1 MSSIEEYLCEYPDW
15 ETLVS
20 HAELI
25 YDQFASSSVVENLR
39 ENRRMQEVAGDKISE
54 GDMVFENAVLFMCD
68 VLVSREMTDVIKA
81 GDLGRVVLVLKAWA
95 LSFRGNGRT
104 KYAHEMLH
112 LIHNLTSV
120 WSKEIRLVSL

>member
-1 MSSIEEYLCEYPDW
+1 MSTIEEYLSKYPDW
-15 ETLVS
+15 DTLVS

-25 YDQFASSSVVENLR
+25 YDQHASSSIVENLR
-39 ENRRMQEVAGDKISE
+39 QKRQMQEVAGDKITE
-54 GDMVFENAVLFMCD
+54 GDMVFENAVLFMRD
-68 VLVSREMTDVIKA
+68 ALVSREMTDAIKA
-81 GDLGRVVLVLKAWA
+81 GDSGRVVLVLKAWA

-120 WSKEIRLVSL
+120 WSKEIR